1 MTCLIYF
8 SQCLTAELQ
17 LKQLSSGSSG
27 ESEEELGEEEEEVL
41 PEEEETD
48 RLERQCLPALQ
59 FLQLSD
65 DSGTEID
72 TIPSA
77 STEDPAGSTPIPP
90 TPPPPSEPAIPVPVC
105 STVDYPEPKPEK
117 RYITD

>member
-1 MTCLIYF
+1 M
-8 SQCLTAELQ
+8 TAELQ

-77 STEDPAGSTPIPP
+77 STEVPAGSTPISP

-105 STVDYPEPKPEK
+105 STVDYPEPKHEK